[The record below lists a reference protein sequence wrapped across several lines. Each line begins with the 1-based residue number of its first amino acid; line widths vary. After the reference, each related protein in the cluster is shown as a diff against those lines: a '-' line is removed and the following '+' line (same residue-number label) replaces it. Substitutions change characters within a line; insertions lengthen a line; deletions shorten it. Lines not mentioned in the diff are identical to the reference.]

1 MSVKTLLLIAIQ
13 ISILATVFGF
23 GLRAT
28 VDDLLYVVR
37 RPRLLARSFLAVFVI
52 VPVLTVALVEMFDFQ
67 HAVEIV
73 LVALAISPV
82 PPILPTKETKAG
94 GNTSFAIGLMAI
106 LSLVSIAA
114 VPLILDALQWL
125 FSRQLGI
132 STGAIASVIVK
143 STLLPLVAGVAVRA
157 ALPTLAE
164 RIEKPVSLIG
174 KVLLTVAVLPVLAGA
189 FAGMWAAVGNGTVL
203 AMIIVTVA
211 GLVVGHLLGR
221 PDPDHAVVLA
231 LSTACRHPA
240 IALTIASTN
249 FPQLQFGPI
258 VLLYLIVNAI
268 VGIPYLKWQQR
279 PVGAIR
285 AA

>member
-37 RPRLLARSFLAVFVI
+37 RPRLLARSLLAVFVI

-114 VPLILDALQWL
+114 VPLILEALQWL

-132 STGAIASVIVK
+132 STGAIAAVIVK

-203 AMIIVTVA
+203 AMMIVTVA